1 MATDKVKITLCNTCV
16 RDNYGEGIFAET
28 DSLESAY
35 RRGLKDVGYIGKPN
49 IERHNCFNLCEL
61 YHCIRVEQNDIG
73 VVLKKISDPAKIQAV
88 CEWVRDIGQGKAFE
102 VPEILQSHVAE
113 KQKLA

>member
-1 MATDKVKITLCNTCV
+1 MPSDKVKITLCNTCV

-28 DSLESAY
+28 DNVEEAY
-35 RRGLKDVGYIGKPN
+35 RRALKEAGAGNPQ

-61 YHCIRVEQNDIG
+61 YHCIRVEQNNVGI
-73 VVLKKISDPAKIQAV
+73 VLKKISDPTKIQAV
-88 CEWVRDIGQGKAFE
+88 AEWVRDVHQGKGFE
-102 VPEILQSHVAE
+102 VPETLQSHVAE